1 MKVIVSGGSGLI
13 GRSLVAGLAADG
25 HRATVLSRAPDRLR
39 DLPAGVTAAAW
50 DAKSTAALTPLVAGA
65 DAVVHLAG
73 EGIADGRWSAER
85 KRLIRD
91 SRVDS
96 SAAVAAAIAAAEPRP
111 SVLLQASAVGFYGPR
126 GAEELTE
133 QSASGDDFLAE
144 ICRQWEPA
152 SAAVEEL
159 GVRRAVLRTGLV
171 LAREGG
177 ALPKILLP
185 FRLFAGGPLG
195 NGRQYMPWIH
205 LADEVGA
212 IRFLLDSQTASGP
225 FNLTAPEPLTNK
237 QFGRILGRV
246 LRRPSFM
253 PAPAFALEL
262 ALGEMSKLL
271 LEGQRALPHRLEE
284 AGYRFRFPDLEAAL
298 RDLVLLDAGT
308 GM

>member
-39 DLPAGVTAAAW
+39 DLPASVTAAAW
-50 DAKSTAALTPLVAGA
+50 DAKSAAALTPLVAGA

-85 KRLIRD
+85 KRRIRD

-144 ICRQWEPA
+144 ICRQWEEA
-152 SAAVEEL
+152 SAAVEDL
-159 GVRRAVLRTGLV
+159 GVRRALLRTGVV

-177 ALPKILLP
+177 ALPKMLLP
-185 FRLFAGGPLG
+185 FRLFAGGPVG
-195 NGRQYMPWIH
+195 SGRQYMPWIH

-212 IRFLLDSQTASGP
+212 IRFLLDSETASGP